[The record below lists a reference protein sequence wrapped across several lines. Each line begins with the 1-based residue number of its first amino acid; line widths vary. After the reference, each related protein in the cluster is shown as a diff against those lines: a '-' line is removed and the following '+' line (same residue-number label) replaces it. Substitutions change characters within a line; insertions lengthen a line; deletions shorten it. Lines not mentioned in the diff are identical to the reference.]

1 MNYKPLVALLFVT
14 ALTGCAAID
23 KLDPVTQADKSIEPM
38 PDLEQK
44 LANKDGRADAQPY
57 FQVLDAIQGKCYER
71 NRTALALMA
80 HSMSKTD
87 KAATR
92 NNEPINYLD
101 ALKLLYS
108 EAASYADASDSKQV
122 ACIEVLTHWNQQH
135 KEMAQEDAESQEYDN
150 VMNAGKE

>member
-1 MNYKPLVALLFVT
+1 MNYKPLAVLLIAT
-14 ALTGCAAID
+14 ALTGCAAVD

-87 KAATR
+87 KAATG
-92 NNEPINYLD
+92 NSEPINYLD

-108 EAASYADASDSKQV
+108 EASLYTDSSESKQV

-135 KEMAQEDAESQEYDN
+135 KEMAREEAESQEYDR
-150 VMNAGKE
+150 VMNAGKK